1 MSNEITVRSL
11 MVGADKKYIKAIDE
25 VSLVDYLQITTTRNT
40 NTHNTLYDF
49 SVVVDNFHT
58 LLNEK
63 ANQIQAKGLSV
74 NRHTIFNTWSRFR
87 TTSNKEQKNGFSTAL
102 VIEAEKSMNSI
113 RYSLSDL
120 KNAYLLARDEVS
132 RYPRTYKK
140 SEAFEEYALNIE
152 CYTEALL
159 CSFHTTAISN
169 LESFKEDTTL
179 IQHAYFVRESLTS
192 CLYSET
198 GFFNG
203 SFQRNSLVFQCC
215 MENMGIDVPALLLLM
230 DCKISKSDLKEK
242 IYNEEKLDT
251 HYNYNI
257 PYRKLTL
264 EWPEADLAALTR
276 TKRLAS
282 LLQNINSIINKMEE
296 LKAEN
301 FELTQ
306 TSDEQ
311 ELFIKQ
317 IAELIQN

>member
-11 MVGADKKYIKAIDE
+11 MVGADKKYIKAINE
-25 VSLVDYLQITTTRNT
+25 VSLVDYLRITTTQNT
-40 NTHNTLYDF
+40 NTLYDF
-49 SVVVDNFHT
+49 SIVVDNFHT
-58 LLNEK
+58 LLNKK

-102 VIEAEKSMNSI
+102 VIEAEKAMNSI
-113 RYSLSDL
+113 KHSLTDL
-120 KNAYLLARDEVS
+120 KNSYLWARDEINH
-132 RYPRTYKK
+132 YPQTYKK

-179 IQHAYFVRESLTS
+179 IEHAYFVRDSLTS

-198 GFFNG
+198 GFFNE
-203 SFQRNSLVFQCC
+203 SFQSNSLIYQCC

-242 IYNEEKLDT
+242 IYNNEQLDT
-251 HYNYNI
+251 HYDYNI

-264 EWPEADLAALTR
+264 EWPEADLAALKR

-282 LLQNINSIINKMEE
+282 LLQNINSIISKMEE

-306 TSDEQ
+306 TPTEQ
-311 ELFIKQ
+311 EQFIKQ
-317 IAELIQN
+317 IEELIQH

>member
-11 MVGADKKYIKAIDE
+11 MVGADKKYIKAINE
-25 VSLVDYLQITTTRNT
+25 VSLVDYLRITTTQNT
-40 NTHNTLYDF
+40 NTLYDF
-49 SVVVDNFHT
+49 SIVVDNFHT
-58 LLNEK
+58 LLNKK

-102 VIEAEKSMNSI
+102 VIEAEKAMNSI
-113 RYSLSDL
+113 KHSLTDL
-120 KNAYLLARDEVS
+120 KNSYLWARDEINH
-132 RYPRTYKK
+132 YPQTYKK

-179 IQHAYFVRESLTS
+179 IEHAYFVRDSLTS

-198 GFFNG
+198 GFFNE
-203 SFQRNSLVFQCC
+203 SFQSNSLIYQCC

-242 IYNEEKLDT
+242 IYDNEQLDT
-251 HYNYNI
+251 HYDYNI

-264 EWPEADLAALTR
+264 EWPEADLAALKR

-282 LLQNINSIINKMEE
+282 LLQNINSIISKMEE

-306 TSDEQ
+306 TPTEQ
-311 ELFIKQ
+311 EQFIKQ
-317 IAELIQN
+317 IEELIQH

>member
-1 MSNEITVRSL
+1 
-11 MVGADKKYIKAIDE
+11 MVGADKKYIKAINE
-25 VSLVDYLQITTTRNT
+25 VSLVDYLRITTTQNT
-40 NTHNTLYDF
+40 NTLYDF
-49 SVVVDNFHT
+49 SIVVDNFHT
-58 LLNEK
+58 LLNKK

-102 VIEAEKSMNSI
+102 VIEAEKAMNSI
-113 RYSLSDL
+113 KHSLTDL
-120 KNAYLLARDEVS
+120 KNSYLWARDEINH
-132 RYPRTYKK
+132 YPQTYKK

-179 IQHAYFVRESLTS
+179 IEHAYFVRDSLTS

-198 GFFNG
+198 GFFNE
-203 SFQRNSLVFQCC
+203 SFQSNSLIYQCC

-230 DCKISKSDLKEK
+230 DCKISKSDIKEK
-242 IYNEEKLDT
+242 IYDNEQLDT
-251 HYNYNI
+251 YYDYNI

-264 EWPEADLAALTR
+264 EWPEADLAALKR

-282 LLQNINSIINKMEE
+282 LLQNINSIISKMEE

-306 TSDEQ
+306 TPTEQ
-311 ELFIKQ
+311 EQFIKQ
-317 IAELIQN
+317 IEELIQH

>member
-1 MSNEITVRSL
+1 
-11 MVGADKKYIKAIDE
+11 MVGADKKYIKAINE
-25 VSLVDYLQITTTRNT
+25 VSLVDYLRITTTQNT
-40 NTHNTLYDF
+40 NTLYDF
-49 SVVVDNFHT
+49 SIVVDNFHT
-58 LLNEK
+58 LLNKK

-102 VIEAEKSMNSI
+102 VIEAEKAMNSI
-113 RYSLSDL
+113 KHSLTDL
-120 KNAYLLARDEVS
+120 KNSYLWARDEINH
-132 RYPRTYKK
+132 YPQTYKK

-179 IQHAYFVRESLTS
+179 IEHAYFVRDSLTS

-198 GFFNG
+198 GFFNE
-203 SFQRNSLVFQCC
+203 SFQSNSLIYQCC

-242 IYNEEKLDT
+242 IYDNEQLDT
-251 HYNYNI
+251 HYDYNI

-264 EWPEADLAALTR
+264 EWPEADLAALKR

-282 LLQNINSIINKMEE
+282 LLQNINSIISKMEE

-306 TSDEQ
+306 TPTEQ
-311 ELFIKQ
+311 EQFIKQ
-317 IAELIQN
+317 IEELIQH

>member
-11 MVGADKKYIKAIDE
+11 MVGADKKYIKAINE
-25 VSLVDYLQITTTRNT
+25 VSLVDYLRITTTQNT
-40 NTHNTLYDF
+40 NTLYDF
-49 SVVVDNFHT
+49 SIVVDNFHT
-58 LLNEK
+58 LLNKK

-102 VIEAEKSMNSI
+102 VIEAEKAMNSI
-113 RYSLSDL
+113 KHSLTDL
-120 KNAYLLARDEVS
+120 KNSYLWARDEINH
-132 RYPRTYKK
+132 YPQTYKK

-179 IQHAYFVRESLTS
+179 IEHAYFVRDSLTS

-198 GFFNG
+198 GFFNE
-203 SFQRNSLVFQCC
+203 SFQSNSLIYQCC

-242 IYNEEKLDT
+242 IYDNEQLDT
-251 HYNYNI
+251 HYDYNI

-264 EWPEADLAALTR
+264 EWPEADLAALKR

-282 LLQNINSIINKMEE
+282 LLQNINSIISKIEE

-306 TSDEQ
+306 TPTEQ
-311 ELFIKQ
+311 EQFIKQ
-317 IAELIQN
+317 IEELIQH

>member
-1 MSNEITVRSL
+1 
-11 MVGADKKYIKAIDE
+11 MVGADKKYIKAINE
-25 VSLVDYLQITTTRNT
+25 VSLVDYLRITTTQNT
-40 NTHNTLYDF
+40 NTLYDF
-49 SVVVDNFHT
+49 SIVVDNFHT
-58 LLNEK
+58 LLNKK

-102 VIEAEKSMNSI
+102 VIEAEKAMNSI
-113 RYSLSDL
+113 KHSLTDL
-120 KNAYLLARDEVS
+120 KNSYLWARDEINH
-132 RYPRTYKK
+132 YPQTYKK

-179 IQHAYFVRESLTS
+179 IEHAYFVRDSLTS

-198 GFFNG
+198 GFFNE
-203 SFQRNSLVFQCC
+203 SFQSNSLIYQCC

-230 DCKISKSDLKEK
+230 DCKISKSDIKEK
-242 IYNEEKLDT
+242 IYDNEQLDT
-251 HYNYNI
+251 HYDYNI

-264 EWPEADLAALTR
+264 EWPEADLAALKR

-282 LLQNINSIINKMEE
+282 LLQNINSIISKMEE

-306 TSDEQ
+306 TPTEQ
-311 ELFIKQ
+311 EQFIKQ
-317 IAELIQN
+317 IEELIQH